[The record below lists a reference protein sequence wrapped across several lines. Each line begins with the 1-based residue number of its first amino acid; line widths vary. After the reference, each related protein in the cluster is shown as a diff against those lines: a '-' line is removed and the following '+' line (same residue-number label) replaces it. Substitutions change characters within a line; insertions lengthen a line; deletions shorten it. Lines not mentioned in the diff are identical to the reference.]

1 VPEFCTCGA
10 QLPPDARFCHKC
22 GKPQGD
28 FLVVEEQPRV
38 LPVQPQTIPPTP
50 PEISFGNGTAVRIGF
65 LAALIAVLLVISP
78 LPFLFL
84 RLMLAFIAAGFFAV
98 YMYMR
103 RTGQRLSL
111 WGGARMGWITGIFS
125 FTIFTIQF
133 TAGVLASSSAGGFV
147 GLLKQQLPPHDA
159 RTDQLLQIIE
169 QPSGLAA
176 LVVMALV
183 FFFVLLTVLPTLGGV
198 LGAKLLTREN

>member
-1 VPEFCTCGA
+1 MPEFCTCGA

-28 FLVVEEQPRV
+28 FLVVEEEPHV
-38 LPVQPQTIPPTP
+38 LTVQPQTAPPTP